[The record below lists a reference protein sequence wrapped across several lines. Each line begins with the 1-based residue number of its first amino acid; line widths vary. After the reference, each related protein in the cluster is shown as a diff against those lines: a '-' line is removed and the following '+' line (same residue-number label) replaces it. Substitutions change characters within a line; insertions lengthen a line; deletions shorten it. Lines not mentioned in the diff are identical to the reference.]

1 MQMMAFR
8 DEIARAEINEIA
20 AEQGQRN
27 AERAWRH
34 SVKVRWGKAGGHA
47 QRADEVLAQPAPV
60 LTLAQS
66 LPRGIGAV
74 RKLMGQQGRRDHG
87 AHRRGYVVGQ
97 PDRRPVQDGMAVVF
111 ARRETLLAVGHPE
124 RCIRSATRRAN
135 TPPAKLARNAAHATM
150 MN

>member
-27 AERAWRH
+27 AERARRH
-34 SVKVRWGKAGGHA
+34 SVKVRWGKAGGPA
-47 QRADEVLAQPAPV
+47 QRADEGLAQPAPV

-74 RKLMGQQGRRDHG
+74 RKLMGQQSRRDDG
-87 AHRRGYVVGQ
+87 APRRGYVGGQ
-97 PDRRPVQDGMAVVF
+97 TDRGPVQEGMAG
-111 ARRETLLAVGHPE
+111 L
-124 RCIRSATRRAN
+124 
-135 TPPAKLARNAAHATM
+135 
-150 MN
+150 